1 MIEKLYLRPLSRSNT
16 EGVRYNIWLPLIAIE
31 KDDKINF
38 VDNNVKRYKLLDCSS
53 DWMAV

>member
-31 KDDKINF
+31 EDDKIHF